1 MPLDEEW
8 RCRKFKNGLRGDLRL
23 MVALLSI
30 KDFAALVEKARV
42 MEKMKVEQSRIQCY
56 QCEGPQKRN
65 VCQQLAGFKRCNN
78 CGKEDHFG
86 RDCPTLARAVTR
98 PPVQTPTQNQQRR
111 GGTRPQASGKVYA
124 MSGAEATGSGN
135 LVIGHCLIAGKAC
148 CCELVVS
155 TPASGLV
162 RTSSLCARCPV
173 EEEGLMYKVNLIYL
187 PLQELE
193 VILGMD
199 WFFAN
204 RIVIDCQE
212 KRLLFP
218 NSEEPELISSQ
229 GVVKEIQRGAQS
241 FIIFTRL
248 EVEKEEEASIIPV
261 VHEFKDVFP
270 EEVPGLPPNREV
282 EFSIDLVPG
291 TGPVSMAPYRMAPA
305 ELVELKKQI
314 EDLLGK

>member
-1 MPLDEEW
+1 M
-8 RCRKFKNGLRGDLRL
+8 
-23 MVALLSI
+23 
-30 KDFAALVEKARV
+30 
-42 MEKMKVEQSRIQCY
+42 
-56 QCEGPQKRN
+56 CELQ
-65 VCQQLAGFKRCNN
+65 
-78 CGKEDHFG
+78 
-86 RDCPTLARAVTR
+86 
-98 PPVQTPTQNQQRR
+98 
-111 GGTRPQASGKVYA
+111 
-124 MSGAEATGSGN
+124 
-135 LVIGHCLIAGKAC
+135 
-148 CCELVVS
+148 CELVVS

-204 RIVIDCQE
+204 CIVIDCQE

-261 VHEFKDVFP
+261 VHEFEDVFP